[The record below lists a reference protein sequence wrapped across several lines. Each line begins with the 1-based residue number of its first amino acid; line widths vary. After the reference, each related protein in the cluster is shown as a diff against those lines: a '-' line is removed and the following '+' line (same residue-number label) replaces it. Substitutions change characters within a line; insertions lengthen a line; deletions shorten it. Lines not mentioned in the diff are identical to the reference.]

1 LKENFDRSPLVSK
14 SAVDN
19 ECTTLVWDIQ
29 PDAPTEPALSKELVD
44 DIVDILDTNNKDSS
58 PLEDK
63 KQPMALKLPFNKS
76 LSVEIAASKLR
87 KQKEKVAMVK
97 FKDVHYKEGS
107 TTVIIE
113 VNREETLNRS
123 PSPTIGVVPQKN
135 LKAQV
140 VAAKPKD
147 VDLKKV
153 EVAGAKSKDV
163 DSKEESTFINMDVP
177 LEEPIIDSLPCV
189 VGTLKAKKTKEKA
202 IVAIVK
208 EVDSKKGSTERKLRN
223 GEGDSTDGAMLHTA
237 DGFLEASKMLVN
249 NVPRATTTTRPSPK
263 KPKKQRQ
270 PSPP

>member
-1 LKENFDRSPLVSK
+1 VLTKYITRLKENFDRSPLVSK

-87 KQKEKVAMVK
+87 KQK
-97 FKDVHYKEGS
+97 GS